1 MSAPHFC
8 VYLSRQVVALCAA
21 TLTCGLATAP
31 SVAQSTP
38 TQETVA
44 STNESSSAI
53 ADFETRSATGP
64 HRLESTHLPNLVWI
78 HPRVLSGGLPEGAAA
93 FNELVQLGVKT
104 IITVDGAQPDV
115 AVAKQFGLRYVH
127 LPHGYDG
134 IPENRVAELAKA
146 VQVLDGP
153 IYIHCHHGKH
163 RSPAA
168 ASVACVSAGLIPAEQ
183 ALAVLQVAGTS
194 PNYRGLFR
202 AAAQAKPIASETL
215 HALEVEFHELSEIPP
230 LAQAMVDLE
239 HLHDQ
244 LVQTSTAG
252 WLVPANQVDSDV
264 AHQVLLLREQFTELL
279 RSEPARQQCDEFRE
293 LLQDSEQAAL
303 VLESALRAWKPTP
316 GKLPPAEFDMFG
328 KRIADNCIACHVK
341 YRDNLASA
349 R

>member
-1 MSAPHFC
+1 MSASRFC
-8 VYLSRQVVALCAA
+8 FDVSRQLVALCAA
-21 TLTCGLATAP
+21 TLACGLAAAS
-31 SVAQSTP
+31 SVAQSTSP
-38 TQETVA
+38 QKRVA
-44 STNESSSAI
+44 STNEPASATADI
-53 ADFETRSATGP
+53 ATRNATGP

-115 AVAKQFGLRYVH
+115 ATAKQFGLRYVH

-168 ASVACVSAGLIPAEQ
+168 ASVACVSAGLLPVEQ
-183 ALAVLQVAGTS
+183 AVAVLEAAGTS

-202 AAAQAKPIASETL
+202 AVAQAEPIASEAL
-215 HALEVEFHELSEIPP
+215 HALEVEFHELSEVPP
-230 LAQAMVDLE
+230 LAQAMVDME
-239 HLHDQ
+239 YLHDQ
-244 LVQTSTAG
+244 LVQTSRAG
-252 WLVPANQVDSDV
+252 WLVPASQVDSDV
-264 AHQVLLLREQFTELL
+264 AHQVLLLREQFSELL
-279 RSEPARQQCDEFRE
+279 RSEAAHQQCDEFRE

-303 VLESALRAWKPTP
+303 ALESALRVWKPTP
-316 GKLPPAEFDMFG
+316 GKQPPAEFDLFG
-328 KRIADNCIACHVK
+328 KRIADNCKACHVRH
-341 YRDNLASA
+341 RDNLASA